1 MPLSHPI
8 YTGAHDLQNLPFS
21 SYKAIG
27 GSAPF
32 FGSLSFSALKELPT
46 THTKPNSPSSPL
58 LKKPRLEN
66 VTPPAAATSYLPQY
80 CHQTAS
86 FPLQWIIWDRL
97 YSPGRDSCYICYR
110 LRSWK
115 ALQSAPHHHPNPKQN
130 SAFRPKEPD
139 LEFGFDKGRPTA
151 KPAGN
156 GGPKHN
162 GHRPFE
168 NGEIRAENKP
178 TESTAA

>member
-110 LRSWK
+110 L
-115 ALQSAPHHHPNPKQN
+115 Q
-130 SAFRPKEPD
+130 PD